1 VNIDLTHKGAMLTVM
16 ARVPGVGTLGI
27 ALASSSIAV
36 GSRCPHIETG
46 RVAVASQGFTNLKV
60 GALALDL
67 VRCGL
72 TAAEVMEALR
82 QHDRWLD
89 YRQIGIMTAD
99 GQVEAHTGGL
109 VTGQAAHRLGP
120 NALCLCNGLPD
131 VDRPLDAAL
140 AGFAAAGEG
149 SGASLA
155 DRLLAALESA
165 KTMLGEAFP
174 VTSASLLVRSPAA
187 ESQIDLRVD
196 MPSRP
201 IEAGGNAL
209 VDLRRLHDEYLPL
222 VDIYAAR
229 SVAPR
234 AF

>member
-1 VNIDLTHKGAMLTVM
+1 VNIDLTHKGSMLSVL
-16 ARVPGVGTLGI
+16 ARDPADGTLGI

-60 GALALDL
+60 GTLALDL

-89 YRQIGIMTAD
+89 YRQIGILTAD
-99 GQVEAHTGGL
+99 GRIEAHTGSMA
-109 VTGQAAHRLGP
+109 TGWAGHRVGP
-120 NALCLCNGLPD
+120 DVLCLGNGLAEPET
-131 VDRPLDAAL
+131 PLDAAL
-140 AGFAAAGEG
+140 AGFAAAA
-149 SGASLA
+149 GAPLA
-155 DRLLAALESA
+155 DRLLAALETA
-165 KTMLGEAFP
+165 AAMLGDAFP
-174 VTSASLLVRSPAA
+174 VTSASLLVRSPTA

-201 IEAGGNAL
+201 IENGGNAL
-209 VDLRRLHDEYLPL
+209 LDLRRLYGEYLPL